1 MSEPAAPVD
10 RIPLHRILFDAMVRL
25 LTARNLRSDRFGTW
39 AAIIGVALGTA
50 TVNVVLV
57 LDVNTQ
63 RTEFRSWTTN
73 PNMPVEKGTISI
85 HGAHKG
91 GARVQARDVKVETH
105 EDYQVMRSAI
115 RLGSLSAFLVG
126 ALIVFFT
133 FGVIVDKR
141 RREAALLRSLGALP
155 RQVAAIFVREAVLIG
170 LAGALLGFLMAI
182 PMAYLA
188 ARAGITTTGRSRIV
202 LRALRYPWGGMLRI
216 SLIGAFMAVLGVL
229 RPARDML
236 RLKVSEALRPR
247 FLENEGRGIIAQRT
261 SGITLVAIPFMLLV
275 YILLRPFFKNAL
287 PSLTFFVLEAG
298 LVCAASLVTILLVPE
313 LVRRLGAQLV
323 RLYPRGPAAE
333 RLLTQRRIEHT
344 GHELGWAVSGVMLVF
359 ALLLSLH
366 ISTHALKREVIVW
379 AEGAI
384 RERAF
389 LLPINPYKTLQG
401 TLQRVKAS
409 ASSEPVA
416 SASASAS
423 APAPTLAPEG
433 NAAPSSAPLPPLLP
447 PPPSPSGDPAAPQ
460 PSSSASIARAIMV
473 DTELEKDA
481 VLPLPARYA
490 QAQFTGR
497 TPWPNAVHAVP
508 GNELVAV
515 AEALGR
521 PDLVAIARKLGP
533 GKIILSRMMARRF
546 RVGEGDVLVIDGKGG
561 SRTMEVVGVTDD
573 IGYTPMVGPYRNS
586 KTYGL
591 IDHSD
596 WRLISPYVSPLGTVT
611 MVVDRERPGG
621 KADFT
626 ELGKALP
633 RDHAT
638 HLIRGNDFERD
649 RVVETGRDFLIFDV
663 ILALTSFL
671 AAVGVANQMV
681 LSVRARQREI
691 ALYRVLGMT
700 SSQVRRLVVMEGGF
714 IGLLGGGLAA
724 LLGVP
729 LGYAAIGALKA
740 VSAFEVEFELPL
752 LYVVLTIAGAF
763 TVALLASLYPAGQ
776 AAKTDSAESV
786 HYE

>member
-1 MSEPAAPVD
+1 MSDPRDLPAERPAD
-10 RIPLHRILFDAMVRL
+10 KIPLYRILFDAMVRL
-25 LTARNLRSDRFGTW
+25 LTARNLRSDRFGTM

-63 RTEFRSWTTN
+63 RTENRAWITN
-73 PNMPVEKGTISI
+73 PDMPVEKGTVAI
-85 HGAHKG
+85 HGARKG

-141 RREAALLRSLGALP
+141 RREAALLRSLGAQP
-155 RQVAAIFVREAVLIG
+155 RQVAAVFVREAVIIG
-170 LAGALLGFLMAI
+170 LVGAALGLLLAI

-202 LRALRYPWGGMLRI
+202 LRALRYPWGAMLRI
-216 SLIGAFMAVLGVL
+216 SIIGAFMAVLGVL

-247 FLENEGRGIIAQRT
+247 FLEQQGASMTAKRT

-313 LVRRLGAQLV
+313 LVRRLGAKLV
-323 RLYPRGPAAE
+323 LLYPRGPAAE

-344 GHELGWAVSGVMLVF
+344 GHELGWAVSGIMLVF

-366 ISTHALKREVIVW
+366 ISTHALKQEVVTW
-379 AEGAI
+379 AAGAI
-384 RERAF
+384 RDRAF
-389 LLPINPYKTLQG
+389 LMPVNPYRLHAG
-401 TLQRVKAS
+401 LLGRLRPA
-409 ASSEPVA
+409 A
-416 SASASAS
+416 SASAGKA
-423 APAPTLAPEG
+423 L
-433 NAAPSSAPLPPLLP
+433 
-447 PPPSPSGDPAAPQ
+447 APQ
-460 PSSSASIARAIMV
+460 PSAVTPPHPSAAPEPSTAVPESSNAVPAPLAPPASASAAPAPSNAVLAPPAPSGAPSAAPDDPWASAIPRAVMV
-473 DTELEKDA
+473 DDQIEKDA
-481 VLPLPARYA
+481 RLPLPARYA

-508 GNELVAV
+508 GRQLVEV

-521 PDLVAIARKLGP
+521 PELVAIAKRLGP
-533 GKIILSRMMARRF
+533 GKIILSKMMARRY
-546 RVGEGDVLVIDGKGG
+546 RVGEGDVLVIEGKGG
-561 SRTMEVVGVTDD
+561 TRTMEVVGVTDD

-591 IDHSD
+591 IDHAD

-611 MVVDRERPGG
+611 MVVDRENPSGA
-621 KADFT
+621 KDFHV
-626 ELGKALP
+626 LGQSLP
-633 RDHAT
+633 RDHQT
-638 HLIRGNDFERD
+638 QLLRGDFFEQD
-649 RVVETGRDFLIFDV
+649 RVSETGRDFLIFDI
-663 ILALTSFL
+663 ILALTSLL

-681 LSVRARQREI
+681 LSVRSRTREI

-740 VSAFEVEFELPL
+740 VSAFEVEFDLP
-752 LYVVLTIAGAF
+752 
-763 TVALLASLYPAGQ
+763 SRM
-776 AAKTDSAESV
+776 
-786 HYE
+786 